1 MSLKC
6 GSKTSVPAVLSAMEE
21 MLNPLNKLG
30 RGIL

>member
-6 GSKTSVPAVLSAMEE
+6 GSKKSVPAVLSAMEE
-21 MLNPLNKLG
+21 RVDPLNKLG

>member
-6 GSKTSVPAVLSAMEE
+6 GSKKSVPAVLSAMEE
-21 MLNPLNKLG
+21 MLNPLNILG